1 MKNEPSRG
9 MFILGVTGGV
19 GSGKSTVAK
28 ILEEKGARV
37 LDADAIVH
45 ELYRGGKLAQAI
57 AIAFGAE
64 TLDANGGVQRAKLA
78 EIVFRHPARRRELE
92 QLVHP
97 AVRAR
102 VLEEIERL
110 RREGFLGIVVVDA
123 ALLVESS
130 HPYPLDALA
139 VVAAP
144 EEARLARLEARGMSR
159 AEAVRRMAA
168 QATDEEKE
176 RRADVVLRNDG
187 TLQDLE
193 ARVDEM
199 LLSLGRDSRTLLG

>member
-1 MKNEPSRG
+1 MKLHG

-28 ILEEKGARV
+28 ILAERGAHV

-45 ELYRGGKLAQAI
+45 DLYRGGPTAQAI
-57 AIAFGAE
+57 AKAFGPD
-64 TLDANGGVQRAKLA
+64 TLDASGAVQRAKLG
-78 EIVFRHPARRRELE
+78 EIVFRDPARRRELE

-97 AVRAR
+97 EVRSR
-102 VLEEIERL
+102 VLQEIEAL
-110 RREGFLGIVVVDA
+110 RREGFAGIVVVDA

-130 HPYPLDALA
+130 HPYPLDALV
-139 VVAAP
+139 VVAAAA
-144 EEARLARLEARGMSR
+144 ESRLARLEARGMSR
-159 AEAVRRMAA
+159 AEASRRMAA

-176 RRADVVLRNDG
+176 RRADFVLRNDG
-187 TLQDLE
+187 SLEDLE

-199 LLSLGRDSRTLLG
+199 LHALGRDRRTLLG